1 MCCELRGV
9 STCLG
14 GGGYQHAL
22 GGCMLGGGG
31 GATCLAGGLLKQ
43 YNVTVQSY
51 RLKTT
56 LSK

>member
-1 MCCELRGV
+1 MQESFGIATTN
-9 STCLG
+9 SINMPWGATCLG
-14 GGGYQHAL
+14 G
-22 GGCMLGGGG
+22 GGGG

-51 RLKTT
+51 TLKTT

>member
-14 GGGYQHAL
+14 GGGDQHAL

-31 GATCLAGGLLKQ
+31 YMLGRGIT
-43 YNVTVQSY
+43 
-51 RLKTT
+51 
-56 LSK
+56 